1 MTDGARLFDRSAV
14 RKNRD
19 RAARLW
25 DADRNGEFL
34 FEEVADRLLDRLGDV
49 RREFPVA
56 VDISARRGQLTRRL
70 LAHPGLARAYQFD
83 LSEKFARDARHAN
96 RFVPAVVADDECL
109 PLADES
115 VDLVISCL
123 GLHCVNDL
131 PGALIQIC
139 RAIRPDGLFLA
150 AILGGNTLTELRQAI
165 TEAEVEVEG
174 GLGPRIAPFTD
185 VRDAGALLQ
194 RAGFALP
201 VVDRD
206 TITVTYEHA
215 FALMHDL
222 RRMGETNALMGRRR
236 TFSRRQTFLTM
247 AEKYLDQFTDKAGR
261 LHATFDIVYLTGWA
275 PAPGQPRP
283 MLPGS
288 ATSRLADALGATEQD
303 PQTS

>member
-1 MTDGARLFDRSAV
+1 MTDSARLFDRRAV

-19 RAARLW
+19 RAAKLW

-34 FEEVADRLLDRLGDV
+34 FEEVADRLLERLGDV

-56 VDISARRGQLTRRL
+56 VDLSARRGQLTRRL
-70 LAHPGLARAYQFD
+70 LAQTGLAHAYQFD
-83 LSEKFARDARHAN
+83 LSENFARDARQAN
-96 RFVPAVVADDECL
+96 RFVPAAVADNECL

-123 GLHCVNDL
+123 GLHSANDL
-131 PGALIQIC
+131 PGALMQIC
-139 RAIRPDGLFLA
+139 RALRPDGLFLA

-194 RAGFALP
+194 RGGFALP

-215 FALMHDL
+215 FALMYDL
-222 RRMGETNALMGRRR
+222 RRMGEANALTGRRR
-236 TFSRRQTFLTM
+236 TFSRRQTFLRT
-247 AEKYLDQFTDKAGR
+247 AENYLHSFADKAGR

-283 MLPGS
+283 LLPGS
-288 ATSRLADALGATEQD
+288 ANSRLADALDATERD
-303 PQTS
+303 PQES